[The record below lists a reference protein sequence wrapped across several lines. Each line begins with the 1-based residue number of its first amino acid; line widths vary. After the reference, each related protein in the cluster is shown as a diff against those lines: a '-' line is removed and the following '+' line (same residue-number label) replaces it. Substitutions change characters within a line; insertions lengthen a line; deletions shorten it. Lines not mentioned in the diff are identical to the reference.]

1 MEVGLGLVG
10 WGFVGWGDGGR
21 QNVRDSHSR
30 GSVAD
35 DGLEVEAE
43 VSLHEGI
50 SLWAGG
56 RKAVNIYGFLSVKK
70 LPGWHPTCAHPLL
83 AQAAALLKMARYSSA
98 RKVAQTRR
106 GRGGGDFLAWN
117 PAPE

>member
-50 SLWAGG
+50 SLWAG
-56 RKAVNIYGFLSVKK
+56 A
-70 LPGWHPTCAHPLL
+70 
-83 AQAAALLKMARYSSA
+83 
-98 RKVAQTRR
+98 
-106 GRGGGDFLAWN
+106 
-117 PAPE
+117 